1 MSLSVLTVLELL
13 HAPGLYRSVHKTNT
27 RHNFFFK
34 LRRKSCDRKLKAYTC
49 SVCFSSSIFHLSSS
63 IQARFELG
71 GIRSVKTNLG
81 IKEDNFS
88 TKTFVI

>member
-1 MSLSVLTVLELL
+1 MPLSVLTVLEPL
-13 HAPGLYRSVHKTNT
+13 HAPGLYRSVQQTNT
-27 RHNFFFK
+27 RHNFFFQIT
-34 LRRKSCDRKLKAYTC
+34 KSCDRKLKAYTC

-63 IQARFELG
+63 IQARYELG
-71 GIRSVKTNLG
+71 RIRTVKTNLG